1 MTDLEKTIYQNMRPI
16 DRVMTYL
23 IKSDELIEFGRLMD
37 DNDLQLLKKFF
48 AYYSKHCKEDC
59 HEVSEP

>member
-23 IKSDELIEFGRLMD
+23 LKSDELIEFGRLMD
-37 DNDLQLLKKFF
+37 DNDIRLLKKIF
-48 AYYSKHCKEDC
+48 AYYCKEDC

>member
-37 DNDLQLLKKFF
+37 DNDLQLLKKIF
-48 AYYSKHCKEDC
+48 AYYSKYCKEDC